1 MKIVVLINVFLI
13 IANIVFFS
21 KAHYFAKLIGLF
33 DKPDNIRK
41 IHTISVP
48 LLGGISLIFSIFINL
63 VTFLS
68 LKIINLE
75 IFLAYFIS
83 IFSFFVLGFIDD
95 YKNINPK
102 IKILFSIIFLT
113 IFVLVFKRYI
123 VYELSFSSF
132 NKIISLGIF
141 SIPFTILCFMLL
153 QNAINMIDGIDGLL
167 SISTISI
174 LFICLIYN
182 VNSDIFI
189 NYLIFT
195 VIINLFIFTAFNIK
209 KKTFMGDSGSF
220 VIAILLGLIIID
232 AYNMNAISY
241 FKISLKVE
249 QIFMILM
256 LPGIDM
262 FRVFLLR
269 ISLGKNPF
277 LPDNNHLHHY
287 LLKFFNK
294 YWVCLIY
301 LTLILASN
309 LMINFFPEKT
319 LLVLITTLALYFSLL
334 FFSYKKSVSN

>member
-1 MKIVVLINVFLI
+1 
-13 IANIVFFS
+13 
-21 KAHYFAKLIGLF
+21 
-33 DKPDNIRK
+33 
-41 IHTISVP
+41 
-48 LLGGISLIFSIFINL
+48 
-63 VTFLS
+63 
-68 LKIINLE
+68 
-75 IFLAYFIS
+75 
-83 IFSFFVLGFIDD
+83 
-95 YKNINPK
+95 
-102 IKILFSIIFLT
+102 
-113 IFVLVFKRYI
+113 
-123 VYELSFSSF
+123 
-132 NKIISLGIF
+132 
-141 SIPFTILCFMLL
+141 
-153 QNAINMIDGIDGLL
+153 
-167 SISTISI
+167 
-174 LFICLIYN
+174 
-182 VNSDIFI
+182 
-189 NYLIFT
+189 
-195 VIINLFIFTAFNIK
+195 
-209 KKTFMGDSGSF
+209 MGDSGSF

-232 AYNMNAISY
+232 AYNLNAISY

-301 LTLILASN
+301 LILILVSN